1 MYSDVKSSVQQ
12 QIIKLTSFMLHKYYC
27 ENDVE
32 AVIQLMD
39 DNIVWLGTGEDEY
52 AVGLKTVADIFRR
65 FTGQVPKCNI
75 SDEQYHTL
83 QISPDTYLCSGR
95 LWIATDAS
103 TQISLRVHQRIT
115 TIFRRSEQRFLCC
128 HIHISNPYSEMMEGD
143 VGFPTKMA
151 NQSYQYLQEQIE
163 IQKKQIAAQTA
174 ALERMSYED
183 SLTGL
188 YNRNKFHQVMDTLL
202 SCSGSGIGIACFDLN
217 GLKKANDRYGH
228 STGDDLIR
236 SAAKELQQIFQD
248 KVYRIGG
255 DEFVVMDDTTDEN
268 TFRSAVAAVEEDMAK
283 NQISCSVGISWRPAQ
298 SGIHIQEQL
307 EEADALMYQHKRDHY
322 SRKEYDRRSRSE

>member
-128 HIHISNPYSEMMEGD
+128 HIHISNPYSRNDG
-143 VGFPTKMA
+143 GGCRFPHK
-151 NQSYQYLQEQIE
+151 NGQPI
-163 IQKKQIAAQTA
+163 
-174 ALERMSYED
+174 
-183 SLTGL
+183 
-188 YNRNKFHQVMDTLL
+188 L
-202 SCSGSGIGIACFDLN
+202 SI
-217 GLKKANDRYGH
+217 
-228 STGDDLIR
+228 
-236 SAAKELQQIFQD
+236 SA
-248 KVYRIGG
+248 R
-255 DEFVVMDDTTDEN
+255 TN
-268 TFRSAVAAVEEDMAK
+268 
-283 NQISCSVGISWRPAQ
+283 
-298 SGIHIQEQL
+298 
-307 EEADALMYQHKRDHY
+307 
-322 SRKEYDRRSRSE
+322 

>member
-1 MYSDVKSSVQQ
+1 
-12 QIIKLTSFMLHKYYC
+12 
-27 ENDVE
+27 
-32 AVIQLMD
+32 
-39 DNIVWLGTGEDEY
+39 
-52 AVGLKTVADIFRR
+52 
-65 FTGQVPKCNI
+65 
-75 SDEQYHTL
+75 
-83 QISPDTYLCSGR
+83 
-95 LWIATDAS
+95 
-103 TQISLRVHQRIT
+103 
-115 TIFRRSEQRFLCC
+115 
-128 HIHISNPYSEMMEGD
+128 
-143 VGFPTKMA
+143 
-151 NQSYQYLQEQIE
+151 
-163 IQKKQIAAQTA
+163 
-174 ALERMSYED
+174 MSYED
-183 SLTGL
+183 ALTGL

-202 SCSGSGIGIACFDLN
+202 SCSGSGSGIGIACFDLN

-268 TFRSAVAAVEEDMAK
+268 TFRSAVAAVEEGMAK

-322 SRKEYDRRSRSE
+322 SKKEYDRRSRSE